1 MPFACITAFA
11 ALLLHHQSDP
21 ISKKKTKRLNIQT
34 QRKPNITKEPESN

>member
-1 MPFACITAFA
+1 MPFIFITAFT
-11 ALLLHHQSDP
+11 ALVLHHQSNP